1 MSSAVKHNYRNI
13 LLVLVCMTCLPLSSF
28 AVNSPIRTE
37 CPKNKKNQK
46 DSLNIVSESDTKVLK
61 VEPQLL
67 DKKPLAKSN
76 IPIRTTHKT
85 FEDELEESKGADEDP
100 NSAMS
105 FNFIYYIIDKFK
117 FTDPLE

>member
-1 MSSAVKHNYRNI
+1 MSSTVKHRYRN
-13 LLVLVCMTCLPLSSF
+13 LLLILVCIICLPLSSF
-28 AVNSPIRTE
+28 ALNSSTWAD
-37 CPKNKKNQK
+37 CPKKKKTQN
-46 DSLNIVSESDTKVLK
+46 DSLSISESEKKVLL
-61 VEPQLL
+61 EESQIA
-67 DKKPLAKSN
+67 DKKPVVKAD

-85 FEDELEESKGADEDP
+85 FEDELEESEGANQDP

>member
-1 MSSAVKHNYRNI
+1 MFPTLKNRYRNI
-13 LLVLVCMTCLPLSSF
+13 VLILACIIYLPLASF
-28 AVNSPIRTE
+28 AMSSGSSVD
-37 CPKNKKNQK
+37 CPKKKKTQK
-46 DSLNIVSESDTKVLK
+46 DSLSISESEKKVLI
-61 VEPQLL
+61 VESQIP
-67 DKKPLAKSN
+67 DKKPVVKTD

-85 FEDELEESKGADEDP
+85 FEDELEESKGTNDDP